1 MLCSICSEE
10 FESVGVDCPV
20 CGCGLVPSSL
30 SCDVTVLPN
39 RRQQGPLR
47 LVELCRPGSYPVA
60 MMIKQTLEQNG
71 IPVMIP
77 GGNALSIMPHL
88 AFSGELRVLVEECN
102 ASQAREIY
110 DAYFA
115 GEESIDYPTE
125 D

>member
-10 FESVGVDCPV
+10 FDAVGVDCPI

-30 SCDVTVLPN
+30 SCDVPWAPV
-39 RRQQGPLR
+39 QQQKGSLK

-88 AFSGELRVLVEECN
+88 AFSGELRLMVEECN
-102 ASQAREIY
+102 SARAREIY
-110 DAYFA
+110 DAYFV
-115 GEESIDYPTE
+115 GQESIDYLPE
-125 D
+125 E